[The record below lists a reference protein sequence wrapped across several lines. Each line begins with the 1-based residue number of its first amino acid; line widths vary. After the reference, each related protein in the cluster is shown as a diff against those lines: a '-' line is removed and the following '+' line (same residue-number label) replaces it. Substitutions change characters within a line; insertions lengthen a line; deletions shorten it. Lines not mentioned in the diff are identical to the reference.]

1 MEGHMGIVKAYN
13 SFSQLFGAGVNFP
26 SEHEARWQTDRMRY
40 SPDYGWLEQFEYQL
54 LFTADDTKAGYSH
67 HCLIEDSALVA
78 TAYTVHSFNYWYL
91 NAGEDRVPIPMLT
104 NEKQHTIRYFPPP
117 LKIQGEIHAVR
128 PYEFLGL
135 DVYKQNTV
143 QFYRKRVNLIV
154 PYKEINTEEYFNPDD
169 QVYAPLPPCLLG
181 KKVESPEKVYIIRA
195 WMYIG
200 MPEYWDNLLD
210 GGFRGFKTV
219 NYYESR
225 RKWLKEYY
233 AYPKREL

>member
-1 MEGHMGIVKAYN
+1 MGLFQAKNA
-13 SFSQLFGAGVNFP
+13 FSSIFGGGRINFP
-26 SEHEARWQTDRMRY
+26 SEHEAHWQTDRMRY

-54 LFTADDTKAGYSH
+54 LFTPDDTKIGHSR
-67 HCLIEDSALVA
+67 HCLIEDSAFVA
-78 TAYTVHSFNYWYL
+78 TAYTVPSFNYWYID
-91 NAGEDRVPIPMLT
+91 ADEDRTPIPMLT
-104 NEKQHTIRYFPPP
+104 YQRKHIIRYFPPP

-135 DVYKQNTV
+135 DTYKRNTV
-143 QFYRKRVNLIV
+143 QFHRKRVNLIV
-154 PYKEINTEEYFNPDD
+154 PYKELMTSDYFSNDD
-169 QVYAPLPPCLLG
+169 QPLPMCLRG
-181 KKVESPEKVYIIRA
+181 KKGQMSPEKVYIIRA

-225 RKWLKEYY
+225 RPWLKEYY
-233 AYPKREL
+233 VYRKRLESN